1 VLNRDP
7 NYGSA
12 EQRRLFLLPAGQA
25 QGYAQCFESYV
36 ADSYAAIDAQRSA
49 VALPEA
55 LPTLRTEF
63 APPPSAMLSAAE
75 TATWTTVPEQGHATT
90 TGRQS

>member
-1 VLNRDP
+1 VAVHDQLPFAGIR
-7 NYGSA
+7 SA
-12 EQRRLFLLPAGQA
+12 KVMAKAFRA
-25 QGYAQCFESYV
+25 AQCFESYV
-36 ADSYAAIDAQRSA
+36 ADSYAAIDAQRRA